1 MKPHCLVRTG
11 VLVAL
16 VIPILLLSAVAAAA
30 NVKIGFINSEEVL
43 EGYTG
48 TRSILEG
55 FNRDVDVWTQEAAA
69 RKRELDR
76 AGRELTSQA
85 PMLSDDKRREM
96 EQDYQRRLTEYDQ
109 FVRNIWGTDGLVVR
123 RNEEILRPIAAR
135 VQTILA
141 RIGADE
147 GYDLILDAAGGTIL
161 YADQAI
167 DLTKRLID
175 ELNAEEAP

>member
-1 MKPHCLVRTG
+1 MRSTHLLRTG
-11 VLVAL
+11 F
-16 VIPILLLSAVAAAA
+16 LSASVIMLALMTAGSAGA
-30 NVKIGFINSEEVL
+30 NIKIGFINSQEVL

-48 TRSILEG
+48 TRAVLEG

-76 AGRELTSQA
+76 AGRELTSQS
-85 PMLSDDKRREM
+85 PMLSDEKRREM

-109 FVRNIWGTDGLVVR
+109 FVRNIWGMEGLVVR

-141 RIGADE
+141 RIGAEE

-161 YADQAI
+161 YADDAL
-167 DLTKRLID
+167 DLTRRLID
-175 ELNAEEAP
+175 ELNAEQAP